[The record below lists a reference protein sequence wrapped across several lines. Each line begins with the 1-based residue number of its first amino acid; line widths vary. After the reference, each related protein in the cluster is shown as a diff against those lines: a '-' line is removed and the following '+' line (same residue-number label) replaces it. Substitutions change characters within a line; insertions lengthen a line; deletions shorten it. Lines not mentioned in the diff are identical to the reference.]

1 MSSQSRLLFLYAL
14 TLLCIYQL
22 YNGTTWSQQ
31 VYRSPWKDGD
41 LICEETGDQIGP
53 HKVSDTL

>member
-1 MSSQSRLLFLYAL
+1 MELLGVNRY
-14 TLLCIYQL
+14 I
-22 YNGTTWSQQ
+22 
-31 VYRSPWKDGD
+31 VPPWKDGD